1 MAAIPGF
8 EIFVLQFVLT
18 AKDYPFNKAS
28 ESEANIT
35 ISCEMESFNFLWLIW
50 EHNLPLPPTL
60 NDRPQEGQEDLKFLD
75 HCDI

>member
-28 ESEANIT
+28 EPEANIL
-35 ISCEMESFNFLWLIW
+35 ISFEMEIFNFLWLIW
-50 EHNLPLPPTL
+50 EHNLPLTPPL
-60 NDRPQEGQEDLKFLD
+60 NDRPRPLNPVKVRK
-75 HCDI
+75 I